1 MSLLVQIVPPKIV
14 SRSNVS
20 SPRKKRRSIELPEEL
35 EQQITA
41 LAGRRGRAAFIR
53 EAVRQEIERRRLL
66 ASVAGSK
73 ESRNGAVSRRKV
85 KL

>member
-20 SPRKKRRSIELPEEL
+20 SLRKKRRSIELPAEL

-41 LAGRRGRAAFIR
+41 LAGQRGRAAFIR

-66 ASVAGSK
+66 ASAPRVDPRRNDK
-73 ESRNGAVSRRKV
+73 EKI
-85 KL
+85 